1 VALDGAR
8 VAGVALAAGGPT
20 SHASILAAAMGIPA
34 LVALGPAVLAVADG
48 TPLVL
53 DAGRGV
59 LEGDP
64 GDARLPALPATVSA
78 RAARRASLEAAA
90 QRECRTAD
98 GTRIEVFANIG
109 SVSEA
114 QAAVRNGAEG
124 CGLLRTEFLFLERQ
138 APPTE
143 SEQAAE
149 YQKIANVL
157 GTRTLTI

>member
-1 VALDGAR
+1 HGATAATGSVLPENAIVIARELLPSQLVVLDAAR
-8 VAGVALAAGGPT
+8 VAGVVLAAGGPT

-34 LVALGPAVLAVADG
+34 LVGLGPAVLAWADG

-59 LEGDP
+59 LEIDP
-64 GDARLPALPATVSA
+64 GEARLAAVRATVNA

-109 SVSEA
+109 SLSEA

-124 CGLLRTEFLFLERQ
+124 CGL
-138 APPTE
+138 
-143 SEQAAE
+143 
-149 YQKIANVL
+149 
-157 GTRTLTI
+157 